1 MPLKAIW
8 ADNTAY
14 SKFLLAVGVVLI
26 CAVLFTLIGTI
37 TVSIVYGIGP
47 AQLQG
52 LFNELSNPEVISM
65 LKFMQTI
72 SAIGAFVVPALLIAY
87 LFDKKPLQY
96 LAFSKNFSLISVIL
110 VVLALIIAIPF
121 INYLVELNS
130 RMSLPSIFSGIEKW
144 MKESENKAA
153 ELTERFLVMHSVS
166 DLLFNIFM
174 IGLLP
179 AIGEELLF
187 RGVIQRLFIDWSKN
201 RHIGIWVTA
210 ILFSAMHLQFYG
222 FIPRV
227 LLGALF
233 GYLLVWSGSL
243 WLPICAHFANNAS
256 AVLFTW
262 LFKEQLMTVDADKIG
277 AQGETSAVL
286 ISFIVMAGLLGVV
299 YAREKRKREKVE
311 GVGVDW

>member
-26 CAVLFTLIGTI
+26 SAVLFTLIGTM
-37 TVSIVYGIGP
+37 TVSIVYGVGP

-52 LFNELSNPEVISM
+52 MFNELSNPEVISM

-72 SAIGAFVVPALLIAY
+72 SAIGAFVIPALLIAY
-87 LFDKKPLQY
+87 LFDKKPFHY
-96 LAFSKNFSLISVIL
+96 LALSKNFSVISVML
-110 VVLALIIAIPF
+110 VVLALIVAIPF

-130 RMSLPSIFSGIEKW
+130 RMSLPSVFSGIEKW

-153 ELTERFLVMHSVS
+153 ELTEKFLVMNSVS

-174 IGLLP
+174 IGMLP

-201 RHIGIWVTA
+201 RHIGIWVSA
-210 ILFSAMHLQFYG
+210 LLFSAMHVQFYG
-222 FIPRV
+222 FIPRM

-256 AVLFTW
+256 AVLFTY

-277 AQGETSAVL
+277 AQGEASPVLFSFIAMAVL
-286 ISFIVMAGLLGVV
+286 LWAV
-299 YAREKRKREKVE
+299 YTREKRKA
-311 GVGVDW
+311 